1 MQVTGKLLGV
11 LRPVNRYGYI
21 RAILKPVYRND
32 DDDDDDDDEYLERLT
47 RTSPK
52 RLQILLPYIY

>member
-21 RAILKPVYRND
+21 RAILKPVYSN
-32 DDDDDDDDEYLERLT
+32 DDDDDDEYLERLT